1 VAPLPASWH
10 VGYLTGSGGYA
21 GLETTAAASESWIA
35 DVTIDGVDT
44 QTTQDVA
51 GRPWQVWQSQ
61 GEDRTSLLQGSVGG
75 QMIVVTGTATLDE
88 LVELARLAQQQ
99 G

>member
-1 VAPLPASWH
+1 
-10 VGYLTGSGGYA
+10 
-21 GLETTAAASESWIA
+21 
-35 DVTIDGVDT
+35 
-44 QTTQDVA
+44 
-51 GRPWQVWQSQ
+51 VWQSQ